1 MAPCGAMGPP
11 SCEGAASSFSSGRFL
26 SPLCLP
32 RDFMSFFDVSIP
44 ISFLQLAPA
53 GSSFCLLLHR
63 LSRGKAF
70 PGLRAVLCSLF
81 HFPSVHPSG
90 HSSSL
95 QSCALPTPHVLLW
108 AIWGALCPLLFS
120 VAPSFV
126 G

>member
-90 HSSSL
+90 RSSSL